1 MKLNFSIAAN
11 AKGITLNQ
19 YIDYQNAVDKI
30 EQVHV
35 ITGKSSESIRLLQV
49 HVIDEIIET
58 FEAAIR
64 LSSGD
69 FERTV
74 RIGAY
79 ELGFI
84 PDLSSMSFGEYVD
97 MDTVCGDIYKD
108 GVIMGEAAHKM
119 MSILYRPIKAK
130 FGKYYDIEAYD
141 SNGKRKYEDAIGKLT
156 LDHVLNTL
164 LFFSSLEIELYND
177 SLVYLAKEITEIV
190 KEMKEQQPLTD

>member
-30 EQVHV
+30 EQVRV

-130 FGKYYDIEAYD
+130 FGKYYDIEPYD

-164 LFFSSLEIELYND
+164 LFFSTLEIELYND
-177 SLVYLAKEITEIV
+177 SLVFLAKEITEIV
-190 KEMKEQQPLTD
+190 KEMKEQQPQMD

>member
-19 YIDYQNAVDKI
+19 YIDYQNAVDKV
-30 EQVHV
+30 EQVRI
-35 ITGKSSESIRLLQV
+35 ITGKSTDSIRLLQV

-84 PDLSSMSFGEYVD
+84 PDLSAMSFGEYVD

-108 GVIMGEAAHKM
+108 GVIIGEAAHKM

-164 LFFSSLEIELYND
+164 LFFSTLEIELYND

-190 KEMKEQQPLTD
+190 KEMKEQQLQMD

>member
-11 AKGITLNQ
+11 AKGITLGK
-19 YIDYQNAVDKI
+19 YIDYQNAVDKV
-30 EQVHV
+30 ERVHI

-49 HVIDEIIET
+49 HVIDEIIEQ

-64 LSSGD
+64 LTSQD

-74 RIGAY
+74 RVGAY

-84 PDLSSMSFGEYVD
+84 PDLSAMSFGEYVD
-97 MDTVCGDIYKD
+97 LDTACTEVYKD
-108 GVIMGEAAHKM
+108 GQIIGTAAQKL
-119 MSILYRPIKAK
+119 MSILYRPIVAK
-130 FGKYYDIEAYD
+130 FGKYYDIEPYKTND
-141 SNGKRKYEDAIGKLT
+141 KRKYESSICELT

-164 LFFSSLEIELYND
+164 LFFSTLELELYND

-190 KEMKEQQPLTD
+190 KEMKEQQPQTA

>member
-30 EQVHV
+30 EQVRV

-58 FEAAIR
+58 FEVAIR

-130 FGKYYDIEAYD
+130 FGKYYDIEPYD

-164 LFFSSLEIELYND
+164 LFFSTLEIELYND
-177 SLVYLAKEITEIV
+177 SLVYLAKEITI
-190 KEMKEQQPLTD
+190 

>member
-30 EQVHV
+30 EQVRV

>member
-19 YIDYQNAVDKI
+19 YIDYQNAVDKV
-30 EQVHV
+30 EQVRI
-35 ITGKSSESIRLLQV
+35 ITGKSTDSIRLLQV

-84 PDLSSMSFGEYVD
+84 PDLSAMSFGEYVD

-108 GVIMGEAAHKM
+108 GVIIGEAAHKM

-164 LFFSSLEIELYND
+164 LFFSTLEIELYND

-190 KEMKEQQPLTD
+190 KEMKEQQPQMD

>member
-84 PDLSSMSFGEYVD
+84 PDLSAMSFGEYVD
-97 MDTVCGDIYKD
+97 LDSVCADIYKD
-108 GVIMGEAAHKM
+108 GKIMGEAAHKM
-119 MSILYRPIKAK
+119 MSILYRPIVAK
-130 FGKYYDIEAYD
+130 FGKYYDIESYKTND
-141 SNGKRKYEDAIGKLT
+141 KRKYESAVSELT

-164 LFFSSLEIELYND
+164 LFFSTLEIELYND
-177 SLVYLAKEITEIV
+177 SLVFLAKEITEIV
-190 KEMKEQQPLTD
+190 KEMKEQQLPTD

>member
-30 EQVHV
+30 EQVRV

-130 FGKYYDIEAYD
+130 FGKYYDIESYD

>member
-64 LSSGD
+64 LSSGK

-84 PDLSSMSFGEYVD
+84 PDLSAMSFGEYVD
-97 MDTVCGDIYKD
+97 MDNVCCDIYKD

-119 MSILYRPIKAK
+119 MCILYRPIKAK

-190 KEMKEQQPLTD
+190 KEMKEQQPPMD

>member
-19 YIDYQNAVDKI
+19 YIDYQNAVDKV

-164 LFFSSLEIELYND
+164 LFFSTLEIELYND

-190 KEMKEQQPLTD
+190 KEMKEQQLPTA

>member
-19 YIDYQNAVDKI
+19 YIDYQNAVDKV
-30 EQVHV
+30 EQVRI
-35 ITGKSSESIRLLQV
+35 ITGKSTDSIRLLQV
-49 HVIDEIIET
+49 HVIDEIIDQ

-64 LSSGD
+64 LTSQD

-84 PDLSSMSFGEYVD
+84 PDLSAMSFGEYVD
-97 MDTVCGDIYKD
+97 LDSMCADIYKD
-108 GVIMGEAAHKM
+108 GKIMGEAAHKM
-119 MSILYRPIKAK
+119 MSILYRPVVAK
-130 FGKYYDIEAYD
+130 FGKYYDIEPYKTND
-141 SNGKRKYEDAIGKLT
+141 KRKYESAVSELT
-156 LDHVLNTL
+156 LDHVFNTL
-164 LFFSSLEIELYND
+164 LFFSTLEIELYND

>member
-30 EQVHV
+30 EQVRV

-130 FGKYYDIEAYD
+130 FGKYYDIEPYD

-164 LFFSSLEIELYND
+164 LFFSTLEIELYND

>member
-19 YIDYQNAVDKI
+19 YIDYQNAVDKV
-30 EQVHV
+30 EQVRI
-35 ITGKSSESIRLLQV
+35 ITGKSTDSIRLLQV
-49 HVIDEIIET
+49 HVIDEIIDQ

-64 LSSGD
+64 LTSQD

-84 PDLSSMSFGEYVD
+84 PDLSAMSFGEYVD
-97 MDTVCGDIYKD
+97 LDSMCADIYKD
-108 GVIMGEAAHKM
+108 GKIMGEAAHKM
-119 MSILYRPIKAK
+119 MSILYRPIVAK
-130 FGKYYDIEAYD
+130 FGKYYDIEPYKTAD
-141 SNGKRKYEDAIGKLT
+141 KRTYQSATGGLT
-156 LDHVLNTL
+156 LDHVFNTL

>member
-19 YIDYQNAVDKI
+19 YIDYQNAVDKV
-30 EQVHV
+30 EQVRI
-35 ITGKSSESIRLLQV
+35 ITGKSTESIRLLQV

-58 FEAAIR
+58 FEVAIR

-130 FGKYYDIEAYD
+130 FGKYYDIEPYD

-164 LFFSSLEIELYND
+164 LFFSTLEIELYND

-190 KEMKEQQPLTD
+190 KEMKEQQPQMD

>member
-1 MKLNFSIAAN
+1 MKLNFEIAAN
-11 AKGITLNQ
+11 AKGITLSK

-30 EQVHV
+30 EQVRV

-58 FEAAIR
+58 FEAAIK
-64 LSSGD
+64 LTSQD

-74 RIGAY
+74 RVGTY

-84 PDLSSMSFGEYVD
+84 PDLSAMSFGEYVD
-97 MDTVCGDIYKD
+97 LDTTCANIYKD

-119 MSILYRPIKAK
+119 MCILYRPIKAK
-130 FGKYYDIEAYD
+130 FGKYYDIEPY
-141 SNGKRKYEDAIGKLT
+141 STNNKRKYEDAVCELT

-164 LFFSSLEIELYND
+164 LFFSTLEIELYND

-190 KEMKEQQPLTD
+190 KEMKEQLPLMD